1 MAVPAAPWLLLPF
14 LLLAPSLAAAAVSE
28 ADALIAFKS
37 TLSGAGA
44 GASAALANWVPGT
57 SPCSGNRT
65 LWRGVLCDEG
75 GRVLG
80 LQLENMSLSGALTLD
95 PLVDLPALRTLSFKN
110 NSFAGP
116 IPDLAKLGALKMIY
130 LSRNRFSGPI
140 ADELFDK
147 MRSLRKVHL
156 SHNAFSGPIPSSVAG
171 LSELG
176 LDDNAFEGAIP
187 DLEQK
192 GLTFVNLS
200 HNQLEGPI
208 PKGLSRFNASMFE
221 GNKNLCGRPLDVS
234 CDITQSQ
241 SPRSPAKK
249 KISPTL
255 LVVIIV
261 IGVLALLSIVGLF
274 VFILSSR
281 RRRQLDEANLVHLQS
296 AETKKFDAPEANKV
310 DRGAAEYR
318 GGAAKKAHKED
329 HGKLSFVR
337 EGSQSFGI
345 EDLLRASAEV
355 LGSGNFGS
363 SYKATL
369 FDGPSVVVKRFRE
382 MNGVG
387 REDFQEHMRRLGRL
401 SHPNLLPLVAYLY
414 RKEEKLL
421 ITDYIPNGSLAHM
434 LHGNRGSNL
443 PPLDWPARLKV
454 IKGVARGLAYLYEEL
469 PMLTVPHGHLKSSN
483 VLLDDSFEP
492 ILTDYALLP
501 VMNRS
506 HASQVMVAFK
516 SPECAQHG
524 KPSKKSD
531 IWSFGILILEI
542 LTGKFPANY
551 LRQGNAGTDLASWVN
566 SVVREE
572 WTGEVFDTAM
582 KGTKNGE
589 GEMLKLLQIGLGCC
603 EADVERRWELGV
615 VLNKIEELRER
626 ESDGENSSFDGEGG
640 YSSKGMTEDDFSF
653 STNN

>member
-80 LQLENMSLSGALTLD
+80 LQLESMSLSGALTLD

-171 LSELG
+171 LSKLLELG

-221 GNKNLCGRPLDVS
+221 GIYKPYFFFPLFNSAARNLEINSIMP
-234 CDITQSQ
+234 
-241 SPRSPAKK
+241 SPQKK
-249 KISPTL
+249 KKNQLCKMIS
-255 LVVIIV
+255 
-261 IGVLALLSIVGLF
+261 F
-274 VFILSSR
+274 F
-281 RRRQLDEANLVHLQS
+281 E
-296 AETKKFDAPEANKV
+296 
-310 DRGAAEYR
+310 EY
-318 GGAAKKAHKED
+318 
-329 HGKLSFVR
+329 
-337 EGSQSFGI
+337 
-345 EDLLRASAEV
+345 
-355 LGSGNFGS
+355 
-363 SYKATL
+363 
-369 FDGPSVVVKRFRE
+369 
-382 MNGVG
+382 
-387 REDFQEHMRRLGRL
+387 
-401 SHPNLLPLVAYLY
+401 
-414 RKEEKLL
+414 
-421 ITDYIPNGSLAHM
+421 
-434 LHGNRGSNL
+434 
-443 PPLDWPARLKV
+443 V
-454 IKGVARGLAYLYEEL
+454 IK
-469 PMLTVPHGHLKSSN
+469 S
-483 VLLDDSFEP
+483 
-492 ILTDYALLP
+492 
-501 VMNRS
+501 
-506 HASQVMVAFK
+506 
-516 SPECAQHG
+516 
-524 KPSKKSD
+524 
-531 IWSFGILILEI
+531 
-542 LTGKFPANY
+542 
-551 LRQGNAGTDLASWVN
+551 
-566 SVVREE
+566 
-572 WTGEVFDTAM
+572 
-582 KGTKNGE
+582 
-589 GEMLKLLQIGLGCC
+589 
-603 EADVERRWELGV
+603 
-615 VLNKIEELRER
+615 
-626 ESDGENSSFDGEGG
+626 
-640 YSSKGMTEDDFSF
+640 
-653 STNN
+653 